1 MRSFKEVV
9 KSIDHAERDV
19 DKVLKAARLDRHE
32 RHMTDQRLEM
42 ILNYVMGIVFTL
54 CGSGL
59 FGMMFWIMANAR
71 R

>member
-32 RHMTDQRLEM
+32 SRMTDQRLEM
-42 ILNYVMGIVFTL
+42 ILNYVMGIVL
-54 CGSGL
+54 VMCCSGL
-59 FGMMFWIMANAR
+59 FAFWFWIMANAR